1 MSYDISEI
9 FFFFF
14 NPPIEK
20 KGNEFSQDN
29 GVGIGSPCGF
39 SVFAL
44 FSLNTPFFLYFKA
57 NVGCSDGCR
66 CEGCQNS
73 FGTSSG

>member
-1 MSYDISEI
+1 MT
-9 FFFFF
+9 FPKFCFFF

-39 SVFAL
+39 LVFAL
-44 FSLNTPFFLYFKA
+44 FSLDTPLALFQ
-57 NVGCSDGCR
+57 G
-66 CEGCQNS
+66 
-73 FGTSSG
+73 